1 MKRFVMTMVF
11 VAVAACLVGC
21 EDQQSAQME
30 QQQLTPAQQ
39 QAIAVQEEHEAGSL
53 LEANLHNGLLDDTGA
68 RSRRY
73 DNIQN
78 LNTRMLVDDWD
89 RAWLFGRSSMLTPY
103 IVRVGY

>member
-1 MKRFVMTMVF
+1 MRRFVMTMVF
-11 VAVAACLVGC
+11 VAVAVCLIGC
-21 EDQQSAQME
+21 EDQQPVKMD
-30 QQQLTPAQQ
+30 QQQLTPEQQ
-39 QAIAVQEEHEAGSL
+39 RALAVQEQYESGSL
-53 LEANLHNGLLDDTGA
+53 LKANWKNGLLDDTA
-68 RSRRY
+68 TRSRRY